1 MLRDHFQ
8 TLRDTIAECTI
19 RLLLSL
25 RVRRSY
31 LRIQHFV
38 VTSLKYVNKKQV
50 NLWLYHIELG
60 SMPLFRSQARKKK
73 GQITSCCYS
82 SRHWVLYIV
91 ATKKTEQNKT
101 CTQTEDR
108 TRDLVRVRHAW
119 YPATPSEHLNLKL
132 QWKDHVIDH
141 QSEPSS
147 ILIVLALR
155 PALLKGDST
164 AKIVAGYSH
173 IHCALSLIDW
183 VPPASSSNTLASNLS
198 PNHNSTPSRCVCVVF
213 VLCFV

>member
-38 VTSLKYVNKKQV
+38 ETSLKYVNKKQV

-73 GQITSCCYS
+73 AKSLAAVIAQDIEFCILSQQKKRNKTKHVLRPRIELGTSCV
-82 SRHWVLYIV
+82 WG
-91 ATKKTEQNKT
+91 
-101 CTQTEDR
+101 
-108 TRDLVRVRHAW
+108 TRDNQLHH
-119 YPATPSEHLNLKL
+119 PSTWIWNCSGRIML
-132 QWKDHVIDH
+132 
-141 QSEPSS
+141 
-147 ILIVLALR
+147 LI
-155 PALLKGDST
+155 
-164 AKIVAGYSH
+164 IN
-173 IHCALSLIDW
+173 LSLPQYWSFWHFDQPYWRAIA
-183 VPPASSSNTLASNLS
+183 PQKS
-198 PNHNSTPSRCVCVVF
+198 
-213 VLCFV
+213 

>member
-108 TRDLVRVRHAW
+108 TLWGTRDNQLHH
-119 YPATPSEHLNLKL
+119 PSTWIWNCSGRIML
-132 QWKDHVIDH
+132 
-141 QSEPSS
+141 
-147 ILIVLALR
+147 LI
-155 PALLKGDST
+155 
-164 AKIVAGYSH
+164 IN
-173 IHCALSLIDW
+173 LSLPQYWSFWHFDQPYWRAIA
-183 VPPASSSNTLASNLS
+183 PQKS
-198 PNHNSTPSRCVCVVF
+198 
-213 VLCFV
+213 